1 MIFKTGFYAVSMLSE
16 LTIIEV
22 VNVLGGQDLDI
33 GYEKEKSKMRKFM
46 YQDGFSISDLES
58 ILNNKSLT
66 VYLGKP

>member
-1 MIFKTGFYAVSMLSE
+1 MFFKTGFYAVSMLSE
-16 LTIIEV
+16 LAIIEV

-33 GYEKEKSKMRKFM
+33 GYEKEKSKMRKFIN
-46 YQDGFSISDLES
+46 QDGFSISDLES